1 MKSLLTTYLSLF
13 LGITVLLCGA
23 HAKDVSLSLQPLPA
37 FAKKVLIGDDG
48 GTLVK
53 TSQDLHNHVDKQT
66 LNSFSHDP
74 MQADSRSLHRKQH
87 AKQYSYGHTHRW
99 LDNLWLQYLSVT
111 V

>member
-1 MKSLLTTYLSLF
+1 MKSFITTYLSLF
-13 LGITVLLCGA
+13 LGAAILLCGA
-23 HAKDVSLSLQPLPA
+23 HAKDVASLSLQPLPA
-37 FAKKVLIGDDG
+37 LAKKVFTGDD

-66 LNSFSHDP
+66 LNSFAHDP

-87 AKQYSYGHTHRW
+87 AKQYGYKRDHRW
-99 LDNLWLQYLSVT
+99 LDGLWLQYLSVT